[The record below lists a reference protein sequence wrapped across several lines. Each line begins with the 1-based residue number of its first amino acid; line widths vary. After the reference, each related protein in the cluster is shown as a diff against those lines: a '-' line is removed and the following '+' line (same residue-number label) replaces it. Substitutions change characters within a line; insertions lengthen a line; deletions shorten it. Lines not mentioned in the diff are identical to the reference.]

1 MEVDP
6 AKHPD
11 LSVSLRLMMRAGF
24 HYEAWSSIKE
34 ILTKN
39 DFEINLRLV
48 GRKGRGVIIH
58 ERNYY

>member
-24 HYEAWSSIKE
+24 HYEAWGAIKE

-39 DFEINLRLV
+39 DFEINLRFFFYFHNSYFYL
-48 GRKGRGVIIH
+48 ILF
-58 ERNYY
+58 Y